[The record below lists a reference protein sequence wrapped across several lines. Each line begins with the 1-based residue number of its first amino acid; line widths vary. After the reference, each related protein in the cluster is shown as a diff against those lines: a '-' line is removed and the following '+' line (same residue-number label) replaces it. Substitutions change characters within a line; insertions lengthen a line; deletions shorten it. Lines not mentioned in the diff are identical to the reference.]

1 MVSPA
6 DAAPAFDDGCDRHWF
21 PRGDTRRD
29 SLEFRPGRGVH
40 PLDEH
45 VDDAA
50 AGEADREHIVIADT
64 VSLQL
69 CNAMAENLLA
79 GGEDFGLDATAA
91 HRTDHLT

>member
-1 MVSPA
+1 MKWFFIPTLVFLAAASLPA
-6 DAAPAFDDGCDRHWF
+6 TADKIDHAQCAKNFDKCLADCK
-21 PRGDTRRD
+21 TK
-29 SLEFRPGRGVH
+29 
-40 PLDEH
+40 H